1 MQQTTSTREHRIVTT
16 ASWGVVEVEEV
27 EEVVKVVEEVVVL
40 HLHCHP
46 LHEPKCLSHNSIH
59 YISCDRTHHRTRHC
73 LVDTSDGPSPTIL
86 TKSLRV
92 DWDLTV
98 SMSVFTARQIH
109 HATP

>member
-1 MQQTTSTREHRIVTT
+1 MPRDTPGSVRGEGTST
-16 ASWGVVEVEEV
+16 S
-27 EEVVKVVEEVVVL
+27 
-40 HLHCHP
+40 
-46 LHEPKCLSHNSIH
+46 S
-59 YISCDRTHHRTRHC
+59 
-73 LVDTSDGPSPTIL
+73 LVSDKWLVIL